1 MSGRRS
7 HVRYSTAAARLH
19 AHIAARVGPGS
30 PTHAWIPP
38 RRPLRARWNPS
49 YGSSTDSRRV
59 SPRAPH
65 CNCAPRQPK
74 PKTNP
79 DLTPTPAHPPPRKH
93 ARSRATTSTPRA
105 ARTSRPCG
113 DAYPRSSSS
122 AGSPAAR
129 AASSRLSSVA
139 TFYPE
144 ARGYA
149 RAGPS
154 SCSCTAWTTPRRTP
168 RGSCTNQ
175 TRCAAARYA
184 RYILTPAPRGPHR
197 TPFFLFTLEEYPT
210 DTAVRPL
217 QLRRCLTTFVKS
229 ARRSKRRPT
238 GSSAPTPSPSAP
250 NPSYSAYAA
259 ETSRT

>member
-38 RRPLRARWNPS
+38 RRPHRVRWNPS
-49 YGSSTDSRRV
+49 YGSSIDSRRV
-59 SPRAPH
+59 SPRAPRQT
-65 CNCAPRQPK
+65 ALTPRQPK
-74 PKTNP
+74 PKANP

-122 AGSPAAR
+122 AASPAAR

-149 RAGPS
+149 RAGRS
-154 SCSCTAWTTPRRTP
+154 SSSCTAWTTPRRTP
-168 RGSCTNQ
+168 RGSYTNP

-184 RYILTPAPRGPHR
+184 RYMSHPRAAWTPPNAFLFFHPRGISI
-197 TPFFLFTLEEYPT
+197 PT
-210 DTAVRPL
+210 H
-217 QLRRCLTTFVKS
+217 
-229 ARRSKRRPT
+229 
-238 GSSAPTPSPSAP
+238 
-250 NPSYSAYAA
+250 
-259 ETSRT
+259 